1 MRTYNSFSIL
11 VCYKNLLSMY
21 IYIPGRDYWLST
33 SSKYSWWPLEAVWL
47 WPPFPICL
55 TFNQQLHTYISTYL
69 QTQNAFTKIIRP
81 LITHYTRALM
91 RFRCNGLIQTNLEF
105 ATLLHSIQKHIH
117 KLQQSSKM
125 ANLKIIFIRILS
137 GFYPDFIQ
145 ILSRFYPD
153 FIQIFQ
159 KLNLFKFQDKIKIK
173 SGRALCLS

>member
-1 MRTYNSFSIL
+1 MQPRGNKIIL
-11 VCYKNLLSMY
+11 YGWRREKCGRIILSVY
-21 IYIPGRDYWLST
+21 QYVIRIYYLCIYIPGRDYWLST

-105 ATLLHSIQKHIH
+105 ATLYYLAKY
-117 KLQQSSKM
+117 K
-125 ANLKIIFIRILS
+125 NTYILS
-137 GFYPDFIQ
+137 C
-145 ILSRFYPD
+145 RRV
-153 FIQIFQ
+153 
-159 KLNLFKFQDKIKIK
+159 KFKCWQFKNSIYLT
-173 SGRALCLS
+173 SPG